1 MSDARDVRRNRR
13 IVMVKRILFLLLPSH
28 FYVVSEGTSALN
40 MSDERRLRAHLHSA
54 APLSEQSFLLNNH
67 KLLGTLMEGYDPG
80 LSPYNTH
87 SAKTKNSLSD
97 EPPGEIDNQLI
108 FVRLIRVEEREQ
120 QIYTVLVI
128 LSTWRDPRLLWDPS
142 EFGGIDHIYL
152 QADRIWHPEVAAC
165 DSSAYVPVLPDHSV
179 FVKVNSTGHVITDR
193 AYAVTY
199 TCEFD
204 IAYFPFDKQKC
215 RLCFFLPI
223 YKESELRVEGTYSE
237 DLVVL
242 DTPEWQ
248 LGGFNVETQY
258 KKEFQLELLF
268 YNITMTRRSE
278 FWVKMIIAPTFLI
291 GCLILVG
298 LLISVEDEARSTAVN
313 LGLTTMMSMTVILGI
328 LSDSIPKSK
337 DLPVLGYF
345 ILYEIIIIE
354 VAVITVIYGKLSKNL
369 KKFGSKLGAIVKSKI
384 DEDNEEAAPSE
395 AKSTFTV
402 RFFVFLFFIVLH
414 FLNLGYLLSYYHG
427 CIYPPASVTNFTR
440 NTLHSLHS
448 LLVLS
453 HFASGI
459 STRDSGHRNKLSI
472 VIDGNIEWTFNKLSF
487 LVAINPYMQMT
498 IGSVSLLISFILF
511 YVFVK
516 AHSSSC
522 ECDNAIG
529 GMHSSSGVLLND
541 DTTNSTLSSSTVIF
555 TGPLRQINA
564 FGCTILFAKE
574 PKKSRLVLQTI
585 VPNKVVDCHVA
596 PSSEEAEQL
605 LGETLERRVTCS
617 LIFDVIWSAISMFA
631 AIDYSILGT
640 SFSIFVILYLAQIL
654 HLNRGVWVQ
663 LNEVNLLMSILN
675 IRPQLKSSISPRP
688 WEILHHTSRLFLG
701 IAIQPIVSF
710 VIPTSKSMNEF
721 DQESVYYLLHL
732 CSFTQLRSRISRFAH
747 SSQSLRMDN
756 THTLHLFN
764 VSLLSPNSNLIQ
776 NLPSPFHFHYLFTFL
791 LHLHLRSAKSFRF
804 SSSLL
809 NRWE

>member
-204 IAYFPFDKQKC
+204 
-215 RLCFFLPI
+215 
-223 YKESELRVEGTYSE
+223 ESELRVEGTYSE

-395 AKSTFTV
+395 AKRSSSTFLHFAMKHIVEWLYNTFTV

-427 CIYPPASVTNFTR
+427 CWICI
-440 NTLHSLHS
+440 
-448 LLVLS
+448 
-453 HFASGI
+453 FA
-459 STRDSGHRNKLSI
+459 
-472 VIDGNIEWTFNKLSF
+472 
-487 LVAINPYMQMT
+487 P
-498 IGSVSLLISFILF
+498 
-511 YVFVK
+511 
-516 AHSSSC
+516 
-522 ECDNAIG
+522 
-529 GMHSSSGVLLND
+529 
-541 DTTNSTLSSSTVIF
+541 
-555 TGPLRQINA
+555 
-564 FGCTILFAKE
+564 
-574 PKKSRLVLQTI
+574 
-585 VPNKVVDCHVA
+585 
-596 PSSEEAEQL
+596 
-605 LGETLERRVTCS
+605 
-617 LIFDVIWSAISMFA
+617 
-631 AIDYSILGT
+631 
-640 SFSIFVILYLAQIL
+640 
-654 HLNRGVWVQ
+654 
-663 LNEVNLLMSILN
+663 
-675 IRPQLKSSISPRP
+675 
-688 WEILHHTSRLFLG
+688 
-701 IAIQPIVSF
+701 
-710 VIPTSKSMNEF
+710 
-721 DQESVYYLLHL
+721 
-732 CSFTQLRSRISRFAH
+732 
-747 SSQSLRMDN
+747 
-756 THTLHLFN
+756 
-764 VSLLSPNSNLIQ
+764 
-776 NLPSPFHFHYLFTFL
+776 
-791 LHLHLRSAKSFRF
+791 
-804 SSSLL
+804 
-809 NRWE
+809 